1 MKDIGEL
8 IFPADLQ
15 YTESHEWIR
24 TEGESVKV
32 GLSDYAQDQLG
43 DVVFIELPEIGES
56 ISRGAE
62 FGTVESVKA
71 VAELYMPIGG
81 EVIATNTV
89 LEDSPDLVNKNP
101 SNDGWMIEVKATNP
115 AELDT
120 LMTKNAYLE
129 LLKGLE

>member
-1 MKDIGEL
+1 MKDIGGL
-8 IFPADLQ
+8 IFPVDLQ

-71 VAELYMPIGG
+71 VSDLYMPVGG
-81 EVIATNTV
+81 EIVAVNST
-89 LEDSPDLVNKNP
+89 LEASPELVNKSP
-101 SNDGWMIEVKATNP
+101 YTDGWMIEIRPANP
-115 AELDT
+115 DELDD
-120 LMTKNAYLE
+120 LLNSNAYLE
-129 LLKGLE
+129 KLKG

>member
-1 MKDIGEL
+1 MKDIGGL
-8 IFPADLQ
+8 IFPVDLQ

-71 VAELYMPIGG
+71 VSDLYMPVGG
-81 EVIATNTV
+81 EIVAVNST
-89 LEDSPDLVNKNP
+89 LEASPELVNMSP
-101 SNDGWMIEVKATNP
+101 YTDGWMIEIRPANP
-115 AELDT
+115 DELDD
-120 LMTKNAYLE
+120 LLNSNAYLE
-129 LLKGLE
+129 KLKG

>member
-71 VAELYMPIGG
+71 VSDLYMPVGG
-81 EVIATNTV
+81 EIVAVNST
-89 LEDSPDLVNKNP
+89 LEASPELVNKSP
-101 SNDGWMIEVKATNP
+101 YTDGWMIEIRPANP
-115 AELDT
+115 DELDD
-120 LMTKNAYLE
+120 LLNSNAYLE
-129 LLKGLE
+129 KLKG

>member
-8 IFPADLQ
+8 TFPVDLR
-15 YTESHEWIR
+15 YTESHEWVR
-24 TEGESVKV
+24 AEGEIVKV

-71 VAELYMPIGG
+71 VSELYMPVGG
-81 EVIATNTV
+81 EIVAVNPT
-89 LEDSPDLVNKNP
+89 LEVSPELVNKNP
-101 SNDGWMIEVKATNP
+101 YTDGWMIEIRPANP
-115 AELDT
+115 DEIDDL
-120 LMTKNAYLE
+120 LSGNAYLAK
-129 LLKGLE
+129 LKG

>member
-1 MKDIGEL
+1 MKDIGGL
-8 IFPADLQ
+8 IFPVDLQ

-71 VAELYMPIGG
+71 VSELYMPVGG
-81 EVIATNTV
+81 EIVAVNPT
-89 LEDSPDLVNKNP
+89 LEVSPELVNKSP
-101 SNDGWMIEVKATNP
+101 YTDGWMIEIRPANP
-115 AELDT
+115 DELND
-120 LMTKNAYLE
+120 LLNSNAYLE
-129 LLKGLE
+129 KLKG